1 MDDRHQKTHP
11 SDSVPGGPPDD
22 SPPEDPKYYELVID
36 NDSGTYRPDAN
47 LLPVL
52 QKYLEKNFP
61 GLRILTKA
69 CDDDELKKIKEEQKK
84 AKMGEG
90 GHMVFGQ
97 GSETSSIS
105 SSDESDLED
114 RAQGKGKKGSLGQGF
129 SAVEDPKGMARRVL
143 KAKGRRNREK
153 RAETVDSGDEAPN
166 SSTKKTDAEAE
177 KDGGEGASAPAD
189 AENEKA

>member
-1 MDDRHQKTHP
+1 MDNDDQKTHP
-11 SDSVPGGPPDD
+11 RDSIPGGPPDD

-36 NDSGTYRPDAN
+36 NDSGTYRPNAD

-69 CDDDELKKIKEEQKK
+69 CDDEELKKIKEDQKK

-90 GHMVFGQ
+90 EHMVYGQ
-97 GSETSSIS
+97 GSDASSIS

-114 RAQGKGKKGSLGQGF
+114 RAQGRGHKGSLGQGF
-129 SAVEDPKGMARRVL
+129 SAVEDPKGMTKRVL
-143 KAKGRRNREK
+143 KNKGRRNREK
-153 RAETVDSGDEAPN
+153 REEKEDGGDKAAETN
-166 SSTKKTDAEAE
+166 LTKKTEG
-177 KDGGEGASAPAD
+177 GGEEGGY
-189 AENEKA
+189 AESDKA